1 MADPTVVP
9 VPGLLD
15 YTVVGD
21 VTQWKLLCQE
31 ASQSEGWVRE
41 TKAIDITGVGALVQ
55 VTTRQVYFNG
65 TSAVAQALA
74 FVPGVRVVDDGS
86 GGARLGV

>member
-1 MADPTVVP
+1 MPDTVP
-9 VPGLLD
+9 VPGVLD
-15 YTVVGD
+15 YTTVGD
-21 VTQWKLLCQE
+21 PTQWKMLCQE
-31 ASQSEGWVRE
+31 ASESEGWVRE
-41 TKAIDITGVGALVQ
+41 TKAIDIPAVGVLVQ

-74 FVPGVRVVDDGS
+74 FVPGVRVVDDGT

>member
-1 MADPTVVP
+1 VTDTVP
-9 VPGLLD
+9 VLTPFD
-15 YTVVGD
+15 YTVIGD

-31 ASQSEGWVRE
+31 SSESEGWSRE
-41 TKAIDITGVGALVQ
+41 TKAIDIPGIGALVQ
-55 VTTRQVYFNG
+55 VTTRQIYFNG

-74 FVPGVRVVDDGS
+74 FVPGVKVVDDGS